1 MDFLTSLVR
10 LYAMIICVSGCYD
23 LFCKRGCFDLFCVL
37 QYIILYN
44 HFYGDVVLTSL
55 VRVHV
60 LTFCVRGDVKTFFK
74 EMFFPFC

>member
-1 MDFLTSLVR
+1 MTFFVRGDVLTFFV
-10 LYAMIICVSGCYD
+10 Y
-23 LFCKRGCFDLFCVL
+23 
-37 QYIILYN
+37 YIILYN
-44 HFYGDVVLTSL
+44 HFYGDVLTSL

>member
-1 MDFLTSLVR
+1 MTFFVRGDVLTFFV
-10 LYAMIICVSGCYD
+10 Y
-23 LFCKRGCFDLFCVL
+23 
-37 QYIILYN
+37 YILLYN
-44 HFYGDVVLTSL
+44 HFNGDVLTSL

>member
-1 MDFLTSLVR
+1 MDAVTFFVRGDVLTFFV
-10 LYAMIICVSGCYD
+10 Y
-23 LFCKRGCFDLFCVL
+23 
-37 QYIILYN
+37 YIILYN

-60 LTFCVRGDVKTFFK
+60 LTFCARGDVKTFFK